1 MFGAIPKCPPVCA
14 DSQQALTG
22 MDCCVPG
29 HMMLLTNKALCVLGL
44 AATGVG
50 AMYYLLRSFEQRSHK
65 TAFTGITLAA
75 EAAALA
81 NSSPGTL
88 SPKHLGPL
96 IHILR
101 DIDGQQS
108 PDDDLAERIL
118 VTLANSA
125 AFTGSQNS
133 IREMSG
139 LPVIARYVHST
150 EQRLQIQALNALNN
164 LAMNVENQK
173 HLQAYVVDVFEAGLE
188 AGALE
193 DVQLAALRVLTNVTV
208 TGRIH
213 DSFFTYLPAIW
224 AMLQLPNTVLQVQ
237 VLKLLVNLSGDE
249 AMKAEMLDLEVSSDM
264 LLSLLHEDSSEDV
277 IERFLTL
284 AEHLIRKPSQC
295 DLPPRPGSLR
305 CFLWAEQSLFLQKVY
320 AFKNHL
326 NPDISVRVGSILS
339 VLNALLYR

>member
-1 MFGAIPKCPPVCA
+1 
-14 DSQQALTG
+14 

-29 HMMLLTNKALCVLGL
+29 HVMLFTNKALWGLGL

-50 AMYYLLRSFEQRSHK
+50 VMYYLLRSSERRSHK
-65 TAFTGITLAA
+65 TAFSGITLTT
-75 EAAALA
+75 EAAALT

-88 SPKHLGPL
+88 SPKHLDTL
-96 IHILR
+96 IHLLR
-101 DIDGQQS
+101 DVDGQQA
-108 PDDDLAERIL
+108 PHDDLTERIL
-118 VTLANSA
+118 VTIANSA
-125 AFTGSQNS
+125 AFTASQNS
-133 IREMSG
+133 IRELSG
-139 LPVIARYVHST
+139 LPVIVRYVHST
-150 EQRLQIQALNALNN
+150 EQRLQVQALNALNN

-173 HLQAYVVDVFEAGLE
+173 HLQAYVIDVFQAGLE

-224 AMLQLPNTVLQVQ
+224 AMLQLQNTALQVQ
-237 VLKLLVNLSGDE
+237 VLKLLVNLAGDQ
-249 AMKAEMLDLEVSSDM
+249 AMQAEMLDLEVSSDM

-284 AEHLIRKPSQC
+284 TVHLIPKPSQYE
-295 DLPPRPGSLR
+295 LPARPGSLH

-326 NPDISVRVGSILS
+326 NPDISFRVGSILS
-339 VLNALLYR
+339 GLNAE

>member
-29 HMMLLTNKALCVLGL
+29 HMMLLTNMALCVLGL

-125 AFTGSQNS
+125 AFTGSQVPELGRRFRWCS
-133 IREMSG
+133 RHG
-139 LPVIARYVHST
+139 GT
-150 EQRLQIQALNALNN
+150 WRLYILWSCCNDFVRKSQ
-164 LAMNVENQK
+164 NV
-173 HLQAYVVDVFEAGLE
+173 
-188 AGALE
+188 
-193 DVQLAALRVLTNVTV
+193 RPLTT
-208 TGRIH
+208 
-213 DSFFTYLPAIW
+213 
-224 AMLQLPNTVLQVQ
+224 
-237 VLKLLVNLSGDE
+237 SGDSALSSSSWMFHVE
-249 AMKAEMLDLEVSSDM
+249 ALQESACLLPMSSRRD
-264 LLSLLHEDSSEDV
+264 
-277 IERFLTL
+277 
-284 AEHLIRKPSQC
+284 A
-295 DLPPRPGSLR
+295 
-305 CFLWAEQSLFLQKVY
+305 
-320 AFKNHL
+320 
-326 NPDISVRVGSILS
+326 
-339 VLNALLYR
+339 